1 MTSPTDPLDRTD
13 GPPPPPTDERVGSRS
28 DLLAEERA
36 AGSDDPETQ
45 ARAVLADSEERTLH
59 RGAAPDTVTEH
70 RRSEDTVE
78 PT

>member
-1 MTSPTDPLDRTD
+1 MTSPADPTE
-13 GPPPPPTDERVGSRS
+13 GPVSPPADEQVGSRA
-28 DLLAEERA
+28 DLLAEERR
-36 AGSDDPETQ
+36 AGSDDPEAQ

-70 RRSEDTVE
+70 RRSEDTVG